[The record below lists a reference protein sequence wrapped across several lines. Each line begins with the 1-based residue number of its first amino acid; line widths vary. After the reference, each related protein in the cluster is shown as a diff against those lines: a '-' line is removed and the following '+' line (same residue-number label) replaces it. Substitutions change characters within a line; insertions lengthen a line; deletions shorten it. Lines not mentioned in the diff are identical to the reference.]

1 MRQQTEALRLPDH
14 RRVRQLR
21 GIRFRWNADKA
32 KLRMPEDVVTDMKR
46 IAPLKGFSG
55 YQTLMRA
62 YVGAGLR
69 EDMERF
75 EGSAIGK
82 LIDKL
87 RESGVPEETLIK
99 AASEVAKLDG

>member
-1 MRQQTEALRLPDH
+1 MKMETIKRRL
-14 RRVRQLR
+14 
-21 GIRFRWNADKA
+21 A
-32 KLRMPEDVVTDMKR
+32 KDRPMVSVTLRMPEDLVADMKR

-69 EDMERF
+69 EDLERF

-82 LIDKL
+82 LIDRL
-87 RESGVPEETLIK
+87 RASGVPEEMLIK
-99 AASEVAKLDG
+99 AASEVANLDG

>member
-1 MRQQTEALRLPDH
+1 MTMETLKRQR
-14 RRVRQLR
+14 
-21 GIRFRWNADKA
+21 A
-32 KLRMPEDVVTDMKR
+32 KDRPMVSVTLRMPEEVISDMKR

-69 EDMERF
+69 EDLEHF

>member
-1 MRQQTEALRLPDH
+1 MKMEAIKRRL
-14 RRVRQLR
+14 
-21 GIRFRWNADKA
+21 A
-32 KLRMPEDVVTDMKR
+32 KDRPMVSVTLRMPEDVVADLKR

-55 YQTLMRA
+55 YQTLLRS

-69 EDMERF
+69 DDLERF